1 MLLNVFC
8 FLFLFRLFSF
18 SAEICN
24 RNTNCHCAF
33 TRSQSALKACIR
45 LGIEILWLVWCIND
59 ALITLSTRELIV
71 YLIWNLSLL
80 HWTFYRII
88 IGSIHWHMQ
97 IFLGDTAFSRRFG
110 SKKAVIVIIKEKLQ
124 TTTEMYSE
132 HSQIYKMEQFV
143 KMVNCLKPIFN

>member
-18 SAEICN
+18 SAEMCN

-45 LGIEILWLVWCIND
+45 LGIEILWFFWCINA

-71 YLIWNLSLL
+71 YLIWNLLLL

-88 IGSIHWHMQ
+88 IGSIQWHMQ
-97 IFLGDTAFSRRFG
+97 IFLGFSLVYFLCK
-110 SKKAVIVIIKEKLQ
+110 SWIPTHSPTPLPLFPPEKVIHSFS
-124 TTTEMYSE
+124 TT
-132 HSQIYKMEQFV
+132 
-143 KMVNCLKPIFN
+143 CPLKIEILTGTPPPPFF